1 MVFVKIAKWRF
12 SIFLLGFMK
21 IENFNQKFHNIT
33 EWNLNHRLIVVIL
46 FAIVFLLSAMGLRK
60 IYFETSWDSYFV
72 EGDPMLE
79 KTDDFKATFGN
90 DYYVSVLVKNED
102 GLFKKENLEL
112 IRELSQNLMDS
123 LSYSESIT
131 SLTDLEFMVGTEEG
145 LELGQI
151 VPDTIPTDIEGLEAI
166 RKRAYSKPELSRRLV
181 SKDGTMS
188 WIIVKLRPF
197 PEDSV
202 WKAESNESPDMLT
215 GREAKQIC
223 SQEKYASLNPAVSG
237 MPFMSYEKMQYIQ
250 GQMKM
255 MSVIVLVVG
264 ILILSLV
271 TRSLR
276 GVVMPIVTTIMA
288 IYMAFGWIGW
298 LGLYIDQSATLS
310 VVVLCFAI
318 SIAYNIHIY
327 NYFRTQFFQHG
338 DRWKAIVEA
347 VTETGWPVLFS
358 GITTIAAMLSFV
370 AMKLV
375 PMKAIGVNSSLC
387 ILSVLLVCLI
397 ITPLIYSIGAR
408 NVQLKKSFSSTVEG
422 RADAIFERLGG
433 KVLKHSRA
441 IMVVSVVLAV
451 VCVSALHRIQPAF
464 DVEKTMGRQVPYVD
478 KLLNISESE
487 LGSLYTY
494 DVLVTLNEPDAAKQ
508 PDVLRRLEL
517 LEKRCETYK
526 LTKRHYSILPIL
538 KDMNR
543 TLNGNNQEYYRIPEV
558 REMVAQL
565 LLLYENAGGSET
577 NYWIDYDYRKLRL
590 QVELKNYNSAEVEE
604 EINDLQMYAA
614 ELFPD
619 AQVSA
624 VGNVPQFTVMQQYL
638 VRGQMWSLLL
648 SVLIVGVLLM
658 LAFGNVK
665 LGLIGMIPN
674 LAPIIFVGGL
684 MGWLNYSLDMVTAI
698 VIPMVLGL
706 AVDDTIHVINHT
718 HLEFERK
725 QNYNY
730 AIVRTFRVIGVAV
743 VMSTVILVATFLGFT
758 SSTANNFRDLG
769 VLASAGLVAALLAD
783 LLISPVVM
791 RKFNVFGKEKIK

>member
-1 MVFVKIAKWRF
+1 MNIEKINSRF
-12 SIFLLGFMK
+12 RAL
-21 IENFNQKFHNIT
+21 T
-33 EWNLNHRLIVVIL
+33 EWNLKHRLLTALVFAAIFIVSV
-46 FAIVFLLSAMGLRK
+46 MGLKR

-72 EGDPMLE
+72 EGDPMLA

-90 DYYVSVLVKNED
+90 DYYVSVLVKNEN
-102 GLFKKENLEL
+102 GLFTKQNLEL

-131 SLTDLEFMVGTEEG
+131 SLTDLEFMTGTDEG
-145 LELGQI
+145 MELGQI
-151 VPDTIPTDIEGLEAI
+151 VPDSIPDDAAGLEAI
-166 RKRAYSKPELSRRLV
+166 RQRAYSKPELARRLV

-188 WIIVKLRPF
+188 WIVVKLRPF

-202 WKAESNESPDMLT
+202 WKAETNESPDMLT

-223 SQEKYASLNPAVSG
+223 LQEKYASLNPSVSG

-250 GQMKM
+250 GQMRMVM
-255 MSVIVLVVG
+255 MIVLIVG
-264 ILILSLV
+264 ILVMTLV

-276 GVVMPIVTTIMA
+276 GVVMPIVTTIMS
-288 IYMAFGWIGW
+288 ILMAFGWIGW
-298 LGLYIDQSATLS
+298 MGLYIDQSATLS

-327 NYFRTQFFQHG
+327 NYFRTQLFQHG
-338 DRWKAIVEA
+338 ERRRAIVEA
-347 VTETGWPVLFS
+347 MTETGWPVLFS

-397 ITPLIYSIGAR
+397 VTPLVYSIGR
-408 NVQLKKSFSSTVEG
+408 KNVRLKKSFSSTIEG
-422 RADAIFERLGG
+422 RSDALFERLGE
-433 KVLKHSRA
+433 KVLKHSRT
-441 IMVVSVVLAV
+441 IMIVSGILAV
-451 VCVSALHRIQPAF
+451 VCVSAVHRIQPAF
-464 DVEKTMGRQVPYVD
+464 DVEKTMGRKVPYVD
-478 KLLNISESE
+478 KLLDIGYSE

-494 DVLVTLNEPDAAKQ
+494 DVLVTLQNPDAAKD
-508 PDVLRRLEL
+508 PDVLKRLEM
-517 LEKRCETYK
+517 LEKRCETYH

-543 TLNGNNQEYYRIPEV
+543 TLNENKQEYYKIPESS
-558 REMVAQL
+558 EMIAQL

-590 QVELKNYNSAEVEE
+590 QVELKNYNSAEVEND
-604 EINDLQMYAA
+604 INDIQQYAT

-648 SVLIVGVLLM
+648 SVLIVGLLLM

-674 LAPIIFVGGL
+674 LAPIIFVGGV
-684 MGWLNYSLDMVTAI
+684 MGWFGYSLDMMTAI

-706 AVDDTIHVINHT
+706 AVDDTIHVINHA
-718 HLEFERK
+718 HLEFDRK
-725 QNYNY
+725 HNYRY
-730 AIVRTFRVIGVAV
+730 AILRTFRVIGIAV
-743 VMSTVILVATFLGFT
+743 VMSTVILVSTFLGFT
-758 SSTANNFRDLG
+758 SSTANNFVDLG
-769 VLASAGLVAALLAD
+769 ILASAGLIAALVAD
-783 LLISPVVM
+783 LVISPVVM
-791 RKFNVFGKEKIK
+791 RHFKVFGKESTTDDNTID

>member
-1 MVFVKIAKWRF
+1 MNIERINSRF
-12 SIFLLGFMK
+12 HAL
-21 IENFNQKFHNIT
+21 T
-33 EWNLNHRLIVVIL
+33 EWNLNHRLLTVLIFAAVFIV
-46 FAIVFLLSAMGLRK
+46 SAMGLKR

-90 DYYVSVLVKNED
+90 DYYVSVLVKNEN
-102 GLFKKENLEL
+102 GLFTKENLEL

-131 SLTDLEFMVGTEEG
+131 SLTDLEFMIGTDG
-145 LELGQI
+145 GMELGQI
-151 VPDTIPTDIEGLEAI
+151 VPDTIPEDAAGLEAI
-166 RKRAYSKPELSRRLV
+166 RQRAYSKPELARRLI

-188 WIIVKLRPF
+188 WIMVKLRPF

-202 WKAESNESPDMLT
+202 WKAEGNESPDMLT

-223 SQEKYASLNPAVSG
+223 MQEKYASLNPSPAG

-250 GQMKM
+250 GQMRM
-255 MSVIVLVVG
+255 MSIIILIVG
-264 ILILSLV
+264 IVIMTLV

-276 GVVMPIVTTIMA
+276 GVVMPIITTIMA
-288 IYMAFGWIGW
+288 ILMAFGWIGW
-298 LGLYIDQSATLS
+298 AGLYIDQSATLS

-327 NYFRTQFFQHG
+327 NYFRTQLFQHG
-338 DRWKAIVEA
+338 DRRKAIVEA

-375 PMKAIGVNSSLC
+375 PMKAIGINSSLC
-387 ILSVLLVCLI
+387 ILSVLLMCLI
-397 ITPLIYSIGAR
+397 TTPLVYSIGR
-408 NVQLKKSFSSTVEG
+408 KNVKLKKAFSSTIEG
-422 RADAIFERLGG
+422 RIDAFFERMGEW
-433 KVLKHSRA
+433 VLRHSRS
-441 IMVVSVVLAV
+441 IMIVSGILAV
-451 VCVSALHRIQPAF
+451 VCVSAVHRIQPAF
-464 DVEKTMGRQVPYVD
+464 DVEKTMGRKVPYVD
-478 KLLNISESE
+478 KLLDIGYSE

-494 DVLVTLNEPDAAKQ
+494 DVLVTLQNQDDAKK
-508 PDVLRRLEL
+508 PDVLKRLEM
-517 LEKRCETYK
+517 LENRCETYH

-538 KDMNR
+538 KDLNR
-543 TLNGNNQEYYRIPEV
+543 TLNENKQEYYKIPENSD
-558 REMVAQL
+558 MIAQL

-590 QVELKNYNSAEVEE
+590 QVELKNYNSAEVEND
-604 EINDLQMYAA
+604 INDIQQYAA

-624 VGNVPQFTVMQQYL
+624 VGSVPQFTVMQQYL

-648 SVLIVGVLLM
+648 SVLIVGLLLM
-658 LAFGNVK
+658 IAFGNVK

-674 LAPIIFVGGL
+674 LAPIIFVGGV
-684 MGWLNYSLDMVTAI
+684 MGWFGYSLDMMTAI

-706 AVDDTIHVINHT
+706 AVDDTIHVINHA
-718 HLEFERK
+718 HLEFDRQK
-725 QNYNY
+725 NYRY
-730 AIVRTFRVIGVAV
+730 AILRTFRVIGIAV
-743 VMSTVILVATFLGFT
+743 VMSTVILVSTFLGFT
-758 SSTANNFRDLG
+758 SSTANNFVDLG
-769 VLASAGLVAALLAD
+769 ILASAGLIAALVAD
-783 LLISPVVM
+783 LVISPVVM
-791 RKFNVFGKEKIK
+791 RHFKVFGEENSTNENTID

>member
-1 MVFVKIAKWRF
+1 
-12 SIFLLGFMK
+12 MK

>member
-1 MVFVKIAKWRF
+1 
-12 SIFLLGFMK
+12 MK

-151 VPDTIPTDIEGLEAI
+151 VPDSIPTDIEGLEAI

>member
-1 MVFVKIAKWRF
+1 MNIEKINSRF
-12 SIFLLGFMK
+12 RTL
-21 IENFNQKFHNIT
+21 T
-33 EWNLNHRLIVVIL
+33 EWNLKHRLLTALVFASVFIVSV
-46 FAIVFLLSAMGLRK
+46 MGLK
-60 IYFETSWDSYFV
+60 HIYFETSWDSYFV
-72 EGDPMLE
+72 EGDPMLA

-90 DYYVSVLVKNED
+90 DYYVSVLVKNEN
-102 GLFKKENLEL
+102 GLFTKQNLEL

-131 SLTDLEFMVGTEEG
+131 SLTDLEFMTGTDEG
-145 LELGQI
+145 MELGQI
-151 VPDTIPTDIEGLEAI
+151 VPDTIPDDAAGLEAI
-166 RKRAYSKPELSRRLV
+166 RQRAYSKPELARRLV

-188 WIIVKLRPF
+188 WIVVKLRPF

-202 WKAESNESPDMLT
+202 WKAETNESPDMLT

-223 SQEKYASLNPAVSG
+223 LQEKYASLNPSVSG

-250 GQMKM
+250 GQMRMVM
-255 MSVIVLVVG
+255 MIVLIVG
-264 ILILSLV
+264 ILVMTLV

-276 GVVMPIVTTIMA
+276 GVVMPIVTTIMS
-288 IYMAFGWIGW
+288 ILMAFGWIGW
-298 LGLYIDQSATLS
+298 MGLYIDQSATLS

-327 NYFRTQFFQHG
+327 NYFRTQLFQHG
-338 DRWKAIVEA
+338 ERRRAIVEA
-347 VTETGWPVLFS
+347 MTETGWPVLFS

-397 ITPLIYSIGAR
+397 VTPLVYSIGR
-408 NVQLKKSFSSTVEG
+408 KNVRLKKSFSSTIEG
-422 RADAIFERLGG
+422 RSDALFERLGE
-433 KVLKHSRA
+433 KVLKHSRT
-441 IMVVSVVLAV
+441 IMIVSGILAV
-451 VCVSALHRIQPAF
+451 VCVSAVHRIQPAF
-464 DVEKTMGRQVPYVD
+464 DVEKTMGRKVPYVD
-478 KLLNISESE
+478 KLLDIGYSE

-494 DVLVTLNEPDAAKQ
+494 DVLVTLQNPDAAKD
-508 PDVLRRLEL
+508 PDVLKRLEM
-517 LEKRCETYK
+517 LEKRCETYH

-543 TLNGNNQEYYRIPEV
+543 TLNENKQEYYKIPESS
-558 REMVAQL
+558 EMIAQL

-590 QVELKNYNSAEVEE
+590 QVELKNYNSAEVEND
-604 EINDLQMYAA
+604 INDIQQYAT

-648 SVLIVGVLLM
+648 SVLIVGLLLM

-674 LAPIIFVGGL
+674 LAPIIFVGGV
-684 MGWLNYSLDMVTAI
+684 MGWFGYSLDMMTAI

-706 AVDDTIHVINHT
+706 AVDDTIHVINHA
-718 HLEFERK
+718 HLEFDRK
-725 QNYNY
+725 HNYRY
-730 AIVRTFRVIGVAV
+730 AILRTFRVIGIAV
-743 VMSTVILVATFLGFT
+743 VMSTVILVSTFLGFT
-758 SSTANNFRDLG
+758 SSTANNFVDLG
-769 VLASAGLVAALLAD
+769 ILASAGLIAALVAD
-783 LLISPVVM
+783 LVISPVVM
-791 RKFNVFGKEKIK
+791 RHFKVFGKEDTTDDNTID

>member
-1 MVFVKIAKWRF
+1 MN
-12 SIFLLGFMK
+12 
-21 IENFNQKFHNIT
+21 IERINSKFRALT
-33 EWNLNHRLIVVIL
+33 EWNLKHRLLTVLIFAAIFIVSV
-46 FAIVFLLSAMGLRK
+46 MGLKR

-90 DYYVSVLVKNED
+90 DYYVSVLVKNEN
-102 GLFKKENLEL
+102 GLFTKQNLEL

-131 SLTDLEFMVGTEEG
+131 SLTDLEFMTGTDEG
-145 LELGQI
+145 MELGQI
-151 VPDTIPTDIEGLEAI
+151 VPDTIPDDAAGLEAI
-166 RKRAYSKPELSRRLV
+166 RQRAYSKPELARRLV

-188 WIIVKLRPF
+188 WIVVKLRPF

-202 WKAESNESPDMLT
+202 WKAETNESPDMLT

-223 SQEKYASLNPAVSG
+223 LQEKYASLNPSVSG

-250 GQMKM
+250 GQMRMVM
-255 MSVIVLVVG
+255 MIVLIVG
-264 ILILSLV
+264 ILVMTLV

-276 GVVMPIVTTIMA
+276 GVVMPIVTTIMS
-288 IYMAFGWIGW
+288 ILMAFGWIGW
-298 LGLYIDQSATLS
+298 MGLYIDQSATLS

-327 NYFRTQFFQHG
+327 NYFRTQLFQHG
-338 DRWKAIVEA
+338 ERRRAIVEA
-347 VTETGWPVLFS
+347 MTETGWPVLFS

-397 ITPLIYSIGAR
+397 VTPLVYSIGR
-408 NVQLKKSFSSTVEG
+408 KNVRLKKSFSSTIEG
-422 RADAIFERLGG
+422 RSDALFERLGE
-433 KVLKHSRA
+433 KVLKHSRT
-441 IMVVSVVLAV
+441 IMIVSGILAV
-451 VCVSALHRIQPAF
+451 VCVSAVHRIQPAF
-464 DVEKTMGRQVPYVD
+464 DVEKTMGRKVPYVD
-478 KLLNISESE
+478 KLLDIGYSE

-494 DVLVTLNEPDAAKQ
+494 DVLVTLQNPDAAKD
-508 PDVLRRLEL
+508 PDVLKRLEM
-517 LEKRCETYK
+517 LEKRCETYH

-543 TLNGNNQEYYRIPEV
+543 TLNENKQEYYKIPESS
-558 REMVAQL
+558 EMIAQL

-590 QVELKNYNSAEVEE
+590 QVELKNYNSAEVEND
-604 EINDLQMYAA
+604 INDIQQYAT

-648 SVLIVGVLLM
+648 SVLIVGLLLM

-674 LAPIIFVGGL
+674 LAPIIFVGGV
-684 MGWLNYSLDMVTAI
+684 MGWFGYSLDMMTAI

-706 AVDDTIHVINHT
+706 AVDDTIHVINHA
-718 HLEFERK
+718 HLEFDRK
-725 QNYNY
+725 KNYRY
-730 AIVRTFRVIGVAV
+730 AILRTFRVIGIAV
-743 VMSTVILVATFLGFT
+743 VMSTVILVSTFLGFT
-758 SSTANNFRDLG
+758 SSTANNFVDLG
-769 VLASAGLVAALLAD
+769 ILASAGLIAALVAD
-783 LLISPVVM
+783 LVISPVVM
-791 RKFNVFGKEKIK
+791 RHFKVFGKEDTTDDNTID

>member
-1 MVFVKIAKWRF
+1 MN
-12 SIFLLGFMK
+12 
-21 IENFNQKFHNIT
+21 IERINSKFRALT
-33 EWNLNHRLIVVIL
+33 EWNLKHRLLTVLVFAAIFIVSV
-46 FAIVFLLSAMGLRK
+46 MGLKR

-90 DYYVSVLVKNED
+90 DYYVSVLVKNEN
-102 GLFKKENLEL
+102 GLFTKQNLEL

-131 SLTDLEFMVGTEEG
+131 SLTDLEFMVGTDG
-145 LELGQI
+145 GMELGQI
-151 VPDTIPTDIEGLEAI
+151 VPDTIPEDAAGLEAI
-166 RKRAYSKPELSRRLV
+166 RERAYSKPELARRLI

-188 WIIVKLRPF
+188 WIVVKLRPF

-223 SQEKYASLNPAVSG
+223 MQEKYASLNPSPSG

-250 GQMKM
+250 GQMRM
-255 MSVIVLVVG
+255 MSIIILIVG
-264 ILILSLV
+264 IVIMTLV

-288 IYMAFGWIGW
+288 IMMAFGWIGW
-298 LGLYIDQSATLS
+298 AGLYIDQSATLS

-327 NYFRTQFFQHG
+327 NYFRTQLFQHG
-338 DRWKAIVEA
+338 DRRKAIVEA

-375 PMKAIGVNSSLC
+375 PMKAIGINSSLC

-397 ITPLIYSIGAR
+397 ITPLVYSIGR
-408 NVQLKKSFSSTVEG
+408 KNVKLKKAFSSTIEG
-422 RADAIFERLGG
+422 RIDAFFERLGEW
-433 KVLKHSRA
+433 VLKHSRT
-441 IMVVSVVLAV
+441 IMIVSGILAV
-451 VCVSALHRIQPAF
+451 ICVSAVHRIQPAF
-464 DVEKTMGRQVPYVD
+464 DVEKTMGRKVPYVD
-478 KLLNISESE
+478 KLLDIGYSE

-494 DVLVTLNEPDAAKQ
+494 DVLVTLQNPDDAKK
-508 PDVLRRLEL
+508 PDVLKRLEM
-517 LEKRCETYK
+517 LENRCETYH

-543 TLNGNNQEYYRIPEV
+543 TLNENKQEYYKIPETS
-558 REMVAQL
+558 EMIAQL

-590 QVELKNYNSAEVEE
+590 QVELKNYNSAEVEND
-604 EINDLQMYAA
+604 INDIQQYAA

-624 VGNVPQFTVMQQYL
+624 VGNIPQFTVMQQYL
-638 VRGQMWSLLL
+638 VRGQMWSLVL
-648 SVLIVGVLLM
+648 SVLIVGLLLM
-658 LAFGNVK
+658 IAFGNVK

-674 LAPIIFVGGL
+674 LAPIIFVGGV
-684 MGWLNYSLDMVTAI
+684 MGWFGYSLDMMTAI

-706 AVDDTIHVINHT
+706 AVDDTIHVINHA
-718 HLEFERK
+718 HLEFDRK
-725 QNYNY
+725 KNYRY
-730 AIVRTFRVIGVAV
+730 AILRTFRVIGIAV
-743 VMSTVILVATFLGFT
+743 VMSTVILVSTFLGFT
-758 SSTANNFRDLG
+758 SSTANNFVDLG
-769 VLASAGLVAALLAD
+769 ILASAGLIAALVAD
-783 LLISPVVM
+783 LVISPVVM
-791 RKFNVFGKEKIK
+791 RHFKVFGEENNTDDKIND

>member
-1 MVFVKIAKWRF
+1 
-12 SIFLLGFMK
+12 
-21 IENFNQKFHNIT
+21 
-33 EWNLNHRLIVVIL
+33 
-46 FAIVFLLSAMGLRK
+46 
-60 IYFETSWDSYFV
+60 
-72 EGDPMLE
+72 MLE

-327 NYFRTQFFQHG
+327 TYFRTQFFQHG

>member
-1 MVFVKIAKWRF
+1 MNIEKINSRF
-12 SIFLLGFMK
+12 RAL
-21 IENFNQKFHNIT
+21 T
-33 EWNLNHRLIVVIL
+33 EWNLKHRLLTVLVFAAVFIVSV
-46 FAIVFLLSAMGLRK
+46 MGLKR

-90 DYYVSVLVKNED
+90 DYYVSVLVKNEN
-102 GLFKKENLEL
+102 GLFTKQNLEL

-131 SLTDLEFMVGTEEG
+131 SLTDLEFMIGTDG
-145 LELGQI
+145 GMELGQI
-151 VPDTIPTDIEGLEAI
+151 VPDTIPENAAGLGAI
-166 RKRAYSKPELSRRLV
+166 RERAYSKPELARRLI

-188 WIIVKLRPF
+188 WIVVKLRPF

-202 WKAESNESPDMLT
+202 WKAEGNESPDMLT

-223 SQEKYASLNPAVSG
+223 MQEKYASLNPSPSG

-250 GQMKM
+250 GQMRM
-255 MSVIVLVVG
+255 MSIIILIVG
-264 ILILSLV
+264 IVIMTLV

-288 IYMAFGWIGW
+288 ILMAFGWIGW
-298 LGLYIDQSATLS
+298 AGLYIDQSATLS

-327 NYFRTQFFQHG
+327 NYFRTQLFQHG
-338 DRWKAIVEA
+338 DRRKAIVEA

-375 PMKAIGVNSSLC
+375 PMKAIGINSSLC

-397 ITPLIYSIGAR
+397 ITPLVYSIGR
-408 NVQLKKSFSSTVEG
+408 KNVKLKKAFSSTIEG
-422 RADAIFERLGG
+422 RIDAFFERLGEW
-433 KVLKHSRA
+433 VLKHSRA
-441 IMVVSVVLAV
+441 IMIVSGILAV
-451 VCVSALHRIQPAF
+451 ICVSGVHRIQPAF
-464 DVEKTMGRQVPYVD
+464 DVEKTMGRKVPYVD
-478 KLLNISESE
+478 KLLDIGYSE

-494 DVLVTLNEPDAAKQ
+494 DVLVTLQNPDDAKK
-508 PDVLRRLEL
+508 PDVLKRLEM
-517 LEKRCETYK
+517 LENRCETYH

-543 TLNGNNQEYYRIPEV
+543 TLNENKQEYYKIPETS
-558 REMVAQL
+558 EMIAQL

-590 QVELKNYNSAEVEE
+590 QVELKNYNSAEVEND
-604 EINDLQMYAA
+604 INDIQQYAA

-648 SVLIVGVLLM
+648 SVLIVGLLLM
-658 LAFGNVK
+658 IAFGNVK

-674 LAPIIFVGGL
+674 LAPIIFVGGV
-684 MGWLNYSLDMVTAI
+684 MGWFGYSLDMMTAI

-706 AVDDTIHVINHT
+706 AVDDTIHVINHA
-718 HLEFERK
+718 HLEFDRK
-725 QNYNY
+725 KNYRY
-730 AIVRTFRVIGVAV
+730 AILRTFRVIGIAV
-743 VMSTVILVATFLGFT
+743 VMSTVILVSTFLGFT
-758 SSTANNFRDLG
+758 TSTANNFVDLG
-769 VLASAGLVAALLAD
+769 ILASAGLIAALVAD
-783 LLISPVVM
+783 LVISPVVM
-791 RKFNVFGKEKIK
+791 RHFKVFGKENSTNENTID

>member
-1 MVFVKIAKWRF
+1 MNIEKI
-12 SIFLLGFMK
+12 
-21 IENFNQKFHNIT
+21 NHKFQALT
-33 EWNLNHRLIVVIL
+33 EWSLNHRFIVVAL
-46 FAIVFLLSAMGLRK
+46 FATIFVLSAMGLKK

-90 DYYVSVLVKNED
+90 DYYVSVLVRND
-102 GLFKKENLEL
+102 NGLFTKKNLEL
-112 IRELSQNLMDS
+112 IRELSQHLMDS

-131 SLTDLEFMVGTEEG
+131 SLTDLEFMIGTEEG
-145 LELGQI
+145 MELGQI
-151 VPDTIPTDIEGLEAI
+151 VPDEIPEDAAGVESI
-166 RKRAYSKPELSRRLV
+166 RERAYSKPELAKRLI
-181 SKDGTMS
+181 SEDGTMS
-188 WIIVKLRPF
+188 WIVVKLRPF
-197 PEDSV
+197 PEDSI

-223 SQEKYASLNPAVSG
+223 MQEKYAELHPAVSG
-237 MPFMSYEKMQYIQ
+237 MPFMSYEKMQYMQ
-250 GQMKM
+250 EQMRM
-255 MSVIVLVVG
+255 MMMIVLAVG
-264 ILILSLV
+264 IVIMILV

-276 GVVMPIVTTIMA
+276 GVIMPIITTIMA
-288 IYMAFGWIGW
+288 ILMAFGWVGW
-298 LGLYIDQSATLS
+298 MGLYIDQSATLS

-327 NYFRTQFFQHG
+327 NYFRTQLFQHG
-338 DRWKAIVEA
+338 NRKRAIVEA

-387 ILSVLLVCLI
+387 IISVLLMCLI
-397 ITPLIYSIGAR
+397 VTPLVFSIGKGT
-408 NVQLKKSFSSTVEG
+408 VELKKSFSSTIEG
-422 RADAIFERLGG
+422 RADAFFEHLGETI
-433 KVLKHSRA
+433 LKHSRT
-441 IMVVSVVLAV
+441 IMIISGLLAV
-451 VCVSALHRIQPAF
+451 VCVSAIHRIQPAF
-464 DVEKTMGRQVPYVD
+464 DVEKTMGRKVPYVD

-494 DVLVTLNEPDAAKQ
+494 DVLVTLKKSNDAKD
-508 PDVLRRLEL
+508 PEVLRRLEL

-526 LTKRHYSILPIL
+526 NTKRHYSILPIL

-543 TLNGNNQEYYRIPEV
+543 TLNENKQEFYRIPEAND
-558 REMVAQL
+558 MVAQL

-590 QVELKNYNSAEVEE
+590 QVELINYNSAEVEHD
-604 EINDLQMYAA
+604 INDIQKYAS

-648 SVLIVGVLLM
+648 SVLIVGALLM
-658 LAFGNVK
+658 IAFGNIK
-665 LGLIGMIPN
+665 LGLVGMIPN
-674 LAPIIFVGGL
+674 LAPIIFVGGV
-684 MGWLNYSLDMVTAI
+684 MGWFGYSLDMVTAI

-706 AVDDTIHVINHT
+706 AVDDTIHVINHA
-718 HLEFERK
+718 HLEFDRK
-725 QNYNY
+725 KNYNY
-730 AIVRTFRVIGVAV
+730 AILRTFRVIGIAV
-743 VMSTVILVATFLGFT
+743 VMSTIILVATFLGFT

-769 VLASAGLVAALLAD
+769 ILASAGLIAALVAD
-783 LLISPVVM
+783 LFISPVVM
-791 RKFNVFGKEKIK
+791 RRFKVFGTEEVTKNETIE